1 VTRVSGLLER
11 GRGSARLRMRE
22 CSPREGGSAGASEL
36 AVRSVRRRS
45 CSTARER
52 GREEAAA
59 LRGDRVARIGGSG
72 ENSTLPHD
80 LTGSSTVARK
90 SGEREL
96 DDAGSEA
103 RSPCPEGWLTLQKLR
118 SSRRSSSERG

>member
-1 VTRVSGLLER
+1 ME
-11 GRGSARLRMRE
+11 GRRRL
-22 CSPREGGSAGASEL
+22 PREGIASLASE
-36 AVRSVRRRS
+36 A
-45 CSTARER
+45 R
-52 GREEAAA
+52 GRTVHS
-59 LRGDRVARIGGSG
+59 RHG
-72 ENSTLPHD
+72 

-118 SSRRSSSERG
+118 SSRRSSSEVAASQGRDARTGDGRDGVEDASGQTETGTVSRGSVEAT